1 MEEHVAAILENQLQE
16 TIQNLKGRRFE
27 TYVCE
32 NRGEVLPLL
41 DELIKDHTVVSN
53 GGSVTLQELGI
64 LDYLKQ
70 RDVTF
75 LDRMAPGLD
84 DDGYMNCIR
93 EALHS
98 DTYLMSSSAITRDGQ
113 LYNIDGNGNRL
124 ASLVFGPK
132 QVLVIVGINKL
143 VPDLEAARM
152 RMRNLSAPANA
163 HRLNCKTP
171 CVKTGS
177 CMDCRSADRICAQ
190 ELITSWQRFP
200 GRIKIIFV
208 KETLGY

>member
-1 MEEHVAAILENQLQE
+1 MEEHVAAILEQQLQE
-16 TIQNLKGRRFE
+16 TIKNLKARRFE

-32 NRGEVLPLL
+32 HRGEVLPLL

-53 GGSVTLQELGI
+53 GGSVTLQEIGV
-64 LDYLKQ
+64 LDYLRQ
-70 RDVTF
+70 REITF
-75 LDRMAPGLD
+75 LDREAPSLD
-84 DDGYMNCIR
+84 QEGYMNCIR

-98 DTYLMSSSAITRDGQ
+98 DTYLMSASAVTKDGL

-124 ASLVFGPK
+124 AALTFGPK

-143 VPDLEAARM
+143 VPDLAAARV
-152 RMRNLSAPANA
+152 RLRNLSAPANA
-163 HRLNCKTP
+163 RRLNCQTP

-190 ELITSWQRFP
+190 ELVTSWQRFP
-200 GRIKIIFV
+200 GRIKLIFV
-208 KETLGY
+208 KEALGY

>member
-93 EALHS
+93 EALH
-98 DTYLMSSSAITRDGQ
+98 L
-113 LYNIDGNGNRL
+113 
-124 ASLVFGPK
+124 SL
-132 QVLVIVGINKL
+132 IHI
-143 VPDLEAARM
+143 
-152 RMRNLSAPANA
+152 
-163 HRLNCKTP
+163 
-171 CVKTGS
+171 
-177 CMDCRSADRICAQ
+177 
-190 ELITSWQRFP
+190 
-200 GRIKIIFV
+200 
-208 KETLGY
+208 